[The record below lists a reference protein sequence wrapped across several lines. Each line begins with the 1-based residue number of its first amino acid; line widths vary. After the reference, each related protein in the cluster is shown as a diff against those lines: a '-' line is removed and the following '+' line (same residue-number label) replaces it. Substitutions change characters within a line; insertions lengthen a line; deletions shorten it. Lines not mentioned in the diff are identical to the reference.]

1 MNYYLILNDHPPI
14 VIYDEDR
21 AGYYAALDEFD
32 VSGDLKPLI
41 EFLKQ
46 ECVKTWDSALKRKM
60 KDVNVKESGREA
72 ERKESLKEILEAEE
86 KEER

>member
-1 MNYYLILNDHPPI
+1 M
-14 VIYDEDR
+14 
-21 AGYYAALDEFD
+21 
-32 VSGDLKPLI
+32 
-41 EFLKQ
+41 
-46 ECVKTWDSALKRKM
+46 KTWDSALKRKM